1 VKATVRD
8 EKGLATVETTLMVV
22 ILVPLLFG
30 VIEFG
35 WLFQRW
41 LAAETVAAHAA
52 RFAGEVG
59 GDDPSL
65 RAYLGRQLTEV
76 GIDPARVQIEVVPS
90 RVGWR
95 EPVRVSVRST
105 ERIDLPFALSTSVVV
120 SASAVA
126 RGEVNR

>member
-1 VKATVRD
+1 MLSEDR
-8 EKGLATVETTLMVV
+8 GLATVETTLMVV

-52 RFAGEVG
+52 RFAGEIG
-59 GDDPSL
+59 GDDDSL
-65 RAYLGRQLTEV
+65 RAYVARQLSDV
-76 GIDPARVQIEVVPS
+76 GIDPSGVQIEVVPQ
-90 RVGWR
+90 RVAWR
-95 EPVRVSVRST
+95 QPVRVSVRSQ
-105 ERIDLPFALSTSVVV
+105 ERIDLPFALSTSVFV

>member
-1 VKATVRD
+1 MSAHRD
-8 EKGLATVETTLMVV
+8 ERGLATLETTLMVV

-52 RFAGEVG
+52 RYAGELG
-59 GDDPSL
+59 GDAAEL
-65 RAYLGRQLTEV
+65 RSFIARELTDV
-76 GIDPARVQIEVVPS
+76 GIDPARVAIEVDPI
-90 RVGWR
+90 RVSWR
-95 EPVRVSVRST
+95 QPIRVSVRSN
-105 ERIDLPFALSTSVVV
+105 ERIDLPFAFSAPLVLSATGI
-120 SASAVA
+120 A

>member
-1 VKATVRD
+1 MRIARD
-8 EKGLATVETTLMVV
+8 ERGLATVETTLMVV

-59 GDDPSL
+59 GDDQSL
-65 RAYLGRQLTEV
+65 RAYIARQLSDV
-76 GIDPARVQIEVVPS
+76 GIDPTRTQVEVVPA
-90 RVGWR
+90 RVAWR

-105 ERIDLPFALSTSVVV
+105 ERIDLPFALSTSVQL